1 VTAPAISVAPSGSTG
16 TWAEQVLA
24 DAGIEAV
31 PVGDDTEGLVW
42 VGPHD
47 AEALAAALRAA
58 PRTRWV
64 QLPSAGIEVYL
75 EHGLLD
81 PALAWTSAKGAF
93 AAPVGEHALALTLAL
108 LRHLPDRV
116 RATSWGTQSG
126 TSLHG
131 ARAVVVGAGGVAL
144 ETVRLLAAF
153 GAETV
158 VVRRR
163 PDPAPGA
170 TRTVT
175 HERLRD
181 ELAEADV
188 VVLAAALTE
197 GTRALLGEAEIA
209 ALPARAVVVNVG
221 RGGLVDTDAL
231 VRALAEGRLAGAG
244 LDVTDPEPLPDGH
257 PLWTEP
263 RALITPHTAD
273 TWDMV
278 RPLLGERITEN
289 ARRFRR
295 GEDLVGVV
303 DPVAG
308 Y

>member
-1 VTAPAISVAPSGSTG
+1 MTAPAISVASDGETG
-16 TWAEQVLA
+16 AWATEVLA
-24 DAGIEAV
+24 AAGIAAV
-31 PVGDDTEGLVW
+31 PVGPDTEGLVW
-42 VGPHD
+42 VGSHD
-47 AEALAAALRAA
+47 AAALAAALRDA

-64 QLPSAGIEVYL
+64 QLPSAGIETYL

-116 RATSWGTQSG
+116 RATSWGRQSG

-170 TRTVT
+170 DRTVT
-175 HERLRD
+175 HDRLRD

-197 GTRALLGEAEIA
+197 GTRALLGEAELA

-257 PLWTEP
+257 PLWAEP

-289 ARRFRR
+289 ARRFQR

-303 DPVAG
+303 DPAAG